1 MMAQLPV
8 RHEKGVIIVLYRR
21 RDSAIEYAL
30 FDRILNWKG
39 VELSKGG
46 IGAGESAEQAA
57 AREVKEE
64 AGITV
69 ERVVHTESAVRFGF
83 TSHDKK
89 GKKVRIERDF
99 AVFTADITGHEP
111 KPDCKEHS
119 RVWFAPFDEAV
130 KALTY
135 SDMKNLLKDVHRL
148 LSGTGGKQ

>member
-1 MMAQLPV
+1 MAQLPV

-46 IGAGESAEQAA
+46 IEPGETAEQAA
-57 AREVKEE
+57 VREVKEE

-69 ERVVHTESAVRFGF
+69 EKVVQTESTVRFGF

-99 AVFTADITGHEP
+99 AVFLADITGSTP
-111 KPDCKEHS
+111 KPDGKEHS
-119 RVWFAPFDEAV
+119 RIWFAQFKEAV
-130 KALTY
+130 EALTY
-135 SDMKNLLKDVHRL
+135 SDMKNLLKEVHPL
-148 LSGTGGKQ
+148 LSGGKS